1 MKTSSLLGCGY
12 LGFPLA
18 LNLLQMGYNVKG
30 STTTP
35 EKIKQLKKVGIIP
48 YLIRVDKDM
57 NKDFFDADVLV
68 LTLPFKKTFKD
79 PNIYKNQI
87 KVVCDSVLMSPIQ
100 HIVFTSSSSVYPKDS
115 NIYLPDDNFLPTNL
129 RAEVLLQCEEILNK
143 LENVSVVTI
152 RLGGI
157 YSDERS
163 IKKSIK
169 PRRLVSQN
177 DAIEYIING
186 INKLGSND
194 CINGFK
200 SIVI

>member
-1 MKTSSLLGCGY
+1 
-12 LGFPLA
+12 
-18 LNLLQMGYNVKG
+18 
-30 STTTP
+30 
-35 EKIKQLKKVGIIP
+35 
-48 YLIRVDKDM
+48 
-57 NKDFFDADVLV
+57 
-68 LTLPFKKTFKD
+68 
-79 PNIYKNQI
+79 
-87 KVVCDSVLMSPIQ
+87 MSPIQ

-163 IKKSIK
+163 INKSTK

-177 DAIEYIING
+177 DALEYIING

>member
-1 MKTSSLLGCGY
+1 MTTISLLGCGY

-18 LNLLQMGYNVKG
+18 IELIKKGYYVKG

-35 EKIKQLKKVGIIP
+35 TKLQQLKKAGIIP
-48 YLIRVDKDM
+48 YLIRVDEDM
-57 NKDFFDADVLV
+57 NKDFFEADVLV

-115 NIYLPDDNFLPTNL
+115 TIYSVSDNFEPPNL
-129 RAEVLLQCEEILNK
+129 RAKVLLECEKTLNR
-143 LENVSVVTI
+143 LENISIITV

-157 YSDERS
+157 YGSGRL
-163 IKKSIK
+163 IKKSTK
-169 PRRLVSQN
+169 PRRLVSHK
-177 DAIEYIING
+177 DALKHIENSIYRFGENH
-186 INKLGSND
+186 
-194 CINGFK
+194 CINGF
-200 SIVI
+200 IIA